1 MYFLPL
7 CGLIFYN
14 LIQHELELRYD
25 KKISN
30 NYSSGIH
37 IIFTIIIY
45 ILNNYNNELA
55 DNLFILNSTGYF
67 INDLLFLIKNREI
80 KLIKIIL
87 VYHHLFSTIYIINKP
102 NNGYVPAVLFW
113 AEISNIPSNVVYH
126 YIKTPNKTSFQ
137 RNIQSFCEKIQFA
150 VYSVLR
156 IFYITYLSYNEYNL
170 DKTLLQEKLFMTL
183 YPLIAM
189 GWLYSY
195 VLLKKNCMSKYN
207 DTVKCD

>member
-37 IIFTIIIY
+37 IIFTIMIY
-45 ILNNYNNELA
+45 ILNNYNHELA

-67 INDLLFLIKNREI
+67 INDLLFLIKNKEV
-80 KLIKIIL
+80 KLIKIVL
-87 VYHHLFSTIYIINKP
+87 GYHHLFSTIYIINKP

-113 AEISNIPSNVVYH
+113 AEISNIPSNIVYH
-126 YIKTPNKTSFQ
+126 YIKTPNKTGFQ

-156 IFYITYLSYNEYNL
+156 IFYIIMNI
-170 DKTLLQEKLFMTL
+170 K
-183 YPLIAM
+183 I
-189 GWLYSY
+189 
-195 VLLKKNCMSKYN
+195 
-207 DTVKCD
+207 